1 MNIDATDA
9 RKFLEKKLG
18 ALSLGQ
24 ALRAIRQAEAISQT
38 AFAKTLGV
46 SVQYLC
52 DLEHDRKLVSPKK
65 AQFFAKTL
73 GYPPEQFVALALQDA
88 LNHYDI
94 PMVVEVSAA

>member
-1 MNIDATDA
+1 MNTDA
-9 RKFLEKKLG
+9 RTFLEKKLG
-18 ALSLGQ
+18 RLSLGQ
-24 ALRAIRQAEAISQT
+24 SLRAIRQSEQVSQT
-38 AFAKTLGV
+38 AFAKQLGV

-73 GYPPEQFVALALQDA
+73 GYPPEQFVVLSLQDS
-88 LNHYDI
+88 LNYYDI